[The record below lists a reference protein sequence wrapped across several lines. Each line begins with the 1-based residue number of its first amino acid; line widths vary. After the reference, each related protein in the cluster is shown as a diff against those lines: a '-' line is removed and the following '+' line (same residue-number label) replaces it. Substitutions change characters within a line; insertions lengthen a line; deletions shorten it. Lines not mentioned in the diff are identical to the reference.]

1 MSTDLTGWEL
11 NGEVFSKGDIN
22 VYQLYSYW
30 VINVDGSVLVNL
42 NYSKLSD
49 AIDKA
54 NDILKNVVNN
64 QTVEVVSDFR

>member
-1 MSTDLTGWEL
+1 MRTDLTGWEL
-11 NGEVFSKGDIN
+11 NGDAFSKGNIK

-42 NYSKLSD
+42 NYSQLSD
-49 AIDKA
+49 AIDKS
-54 NDILKNVVNN
+54 NEILNNILNN

>member
-11 NGEVFSKGDIN
+11 NGDVFSKGDIK

-42 NYSKLSD
+42 NYSQLSD

-54 NDILKNVVNN
+54 NNILNNVVNN

>member
-1 MSTDLTGWEL
+1 MRTNLTGWEL
-11 NGEVFSKGDIN
+11 NGEVFSKGDIK

-42 NYSKLSD
+42 NYSQLSD
-49 AIDKA
+49 AINKA
-54 NDILKNVVNN
+54 NNILNN

>member
-11 NGEVFSKGDIN
+11 SGDVFSKGDIK

-42 NYSKLSD
+42 NYSQLSD
-49 AIDKA
+49 AIDKS
-54 NDILKNVVNN
+54 NEILNNILNN
-64 QTVEVVSDFR
+64 QTVEVVNK